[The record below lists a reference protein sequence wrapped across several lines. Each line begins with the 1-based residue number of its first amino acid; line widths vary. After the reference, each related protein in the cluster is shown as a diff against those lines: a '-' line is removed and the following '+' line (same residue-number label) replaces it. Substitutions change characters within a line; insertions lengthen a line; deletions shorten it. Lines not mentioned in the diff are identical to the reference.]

1 MSPVITFFEAKDWEK
16 EEYLRKLK
24 KSLGEKLQDFKVR
37 FVPYTLN
44 KESSKEHIDTEIAVI
59 YLNSV
64 VDEEVLEQMKNLK
77 FVITRTTGMDHIDI
91 LACKKRGIEV
101 ANVPGYASVTVA
113 EHAIALM
120 FALARRLRTAFD
132 KMKDFDFSREGL
144 MGFDLFGK
152 VAGVIGTGN
161 IGSHICR
168 IAFGIGMEVIAYDLY
183 PNKEMEELYKVKY
196 VSLEDLLTS
205 ADVIFVAVP
214 LTKETR
220 HLINLENIKLVKD
233 GAMLVN
239 IARGPVVD
247 TSALIWALGNG
258 KLKGG
263 VALDVFE
270 GEKVL
275 TEASFL
281 KEICPPEVLTKALQT
296 LYLFRYPNFILTP
309 HVAYYSEEAIGR
321 LVDSVVTEISHYLL
335 YKLSTKTYGEYF

>member
-1 MSPVITFFEAKDWEK
+1 MSRVITFFEAKDWEK
-16 EEYLRKLK
+16 EEYLRRLK
-24 KSLGEKLQDFKVR
+24 ERLGERFQDFEVK

-44 KESSKEHIDTEIAVI
+44 KESSREHGDTEIAVI

-64 VDEEVLEQMKNLK
+64 VDEEVLDQMKNLK
-77 FVITRTTGMDHIDI
+77 FVITRATGMDHIDI
-91 LACKKRGIEV
+91 LACKRRGIEV
-101 ANVPGYASVTVA
+101 ANVPVYASVTVA

-120 FALARRLRTAFD
+120 FALARRLRTAVS
-132 KMKDFDFSREGL
+132 KIKDFDFSREGL

-168 IAFGIGMEVIAYDLY
+168 IAFGIGMEVLAYDLN
-183 PNKEMEELYKVKY
+183 PNKKLEELYKVKY
-196 VSLEDLLTS
+196 VSLDQLLS
-205 ADVIFVAVP
+205 SSDVVFVAVP
-214 LTKETR
+214 LTRETM

-233 GAMLVN
+233 KAMLIN

-247 TSALIWALGNG
+247 TSALLWALANG

-275 TEASFL
+275 TERSFL
-281 KEICPPEVLTKALQT
+281 KEICPPEALTKALQT

-309 HVAYYSEEAIGR
+309 HVAYYSEEAMER
-321 LVDSVVTEISHYLL
+321 LIDSVVAEISHYLL
-335 YKLSTKTYGEYF
+335 YKLSSKTYGEYF